1 MLQIDGNISLSLS
14 ESDEHVF
21 KVDDLNEKYFENTTW
36 KNSLQTDGNK
46 SLSPSEADD
55 ISPTNY
61 ISVVTGNRPPAK
73 PHINIDRIPCRRT
86 IRRDNRGEL
95 GLFLPNI
102 AVYNHRSIW
111 KKVKNFCLE
120 FKELSMGI
128 AFHSEIWEKRESKK
142 HKFKIDEMLELE
154 GINYISTAR
163 PDRRGG
169 GCAIT
174 CDVSKFHLKEINL
187 SNPDNL
193 EVTFATLRPK
203 SERSPQFLII
213 LCAVYSPPNSRK
225 KTKLVDFISESYN
238 FLKSTKYPSAYF
250 ALGGDIND
258 LKVDLLLDIS
268 PRFSQIVSRPTRGQK
283 TLSVIVTD
291 LAEFYQTPIILPPI
305 QPDVLGVGKPS
316 DHSVPFATTYLDRA
330 KPREKNYKLKMVRP
344 FPQSGIFEFGRW
356 VQSENFSCL
365 DASVTPTDMVD
376 TLETMVATKVEQIFP
391 YKEIKIYQGDK
402 EFMTPCLRKL
412 RRQKS
417 REYMKNKKSEKF
429 IELHKKFRQVREE
442 NSKEYV
448 KKIEELKE
456 CNLGQF
462 FKKIKEVGA
471 RQGEYSETSFS
482 LSSHLELNLDPK
494 SAAEKIA
501 EHFSSISKEY
511 PPIDEQKLPQRVKEK
526 IFHPDVAL
534 KSPKLEEFEVYEM
547 LKKRKA
553 KNSSV
558 PGDIPS
564 KLKKEFLP
572 EFSGPSSKIFNTI
585 TKTGLYPRQWVTEYV
600 TPIPKVTPPETEDDL
615 RNISLTADM
624 SKDYENFL
632 AQWLMPYILKRIDP
646 GQFGGLSRHST
657 SHYLITLFHFILA
670 NTDPSSFPKA
680 VMLALIDFSKAFN
693 RINHAKVIVRLSD
706 WGVPGWL
713 LRILISYLTGRSMIL
728 RYKGVHSARH
738 LMPGGSPQGALLG
751 VLLYL
756 VYVSDIGMDLP
767 MIPPQPHGTLDL
779 PSVPSP
785 SPAVTD
791 LEARLKFVDDL
802 SLAECLRLDS
812 NLTPSKELIGPR
824 NYHDRNGL
832 VLPPEQSRLQ
842 KRLHEVSESAD
853 LHDMKLNLS
862 KTKIMPFNFTKK
874 YDFVPTFS
882 IDGNPIDVV
891 YKSKLLG
898 LTITSDCR
906 WDENTKNFV
915 KKGNSRLWFIR
926 RLKLLGACEGT
937 LLDIYKLF
945 CRSVLEFGAPVWSG
959 ALSVKNSQD
968 IERVQRNAM
977 KIISNS
983 FNTSYNDFLEQIEEE
998 TLSTRRETLCLSFAQ
1013 KCLKT
1018 DKFGAWFTKGVETR
1032 SGSCYFVETD
1042 TKTKRFHNSAIPYLT
1057 RLLNLNNS
1065 TK

>member
-1 MLQIDGNISLSLS
+1 MLQLDGNISLSLS
-14 ESDEHVF
+14 ESDE
-21 KVDDLNEKYFENTTW
+21 E
-36 KNSLQTDGNK
+36 
-46 SLSPSEADD
+46 D
-55 ISPTNY
+55 ISSANN
-61 ISVVTGNRPPAK
+61 ISIIIGNRPPANPYK
-73 PHINIDRIPCRRT
+73 NIGRIPCRKT

-95 GLFLPNI
+95 GLYLPNI

-142 HKFKIDEMLELE
+142 HKFKIDEMLEME

-203 SERSPQFLII
+203 SERSPQFIII

-225 KTKLVDFISESYN
+225 KTKLVDFISESYH

-268 PRFSQIVSRPTRGQK
+268 PKFTQIVTRPTRGLK

-291 LAEFYQTPIILPPI
+291 LSEFYQTPTILPPI
-305 QPDVLGVGKPS
+305 QPDVPGVGKPS

-330 KPREKNYKLKMVRP
+330 KPREKNYTLKMVRP
-344 FPQSGIFEFGRW
+344 FPESGISEFGRW
-356 VQSENFSCL
+356 VQFENFSCL
-365 DASVTPTDMVD
+365 DASDSPTEMVD
-376 TLETMVATKVEQIFP
+376 AFENIVAAKVDEIFP
-391 YKEIKIYQGDK
+391 LKEIKIYHGDK
-402 EFMTPCLRKL
+402 EFMTPMLRKL

-417 REYMKNKKSEKF
+417 REYRRKKKSKKF
-429 IELHKKFRQVREE
+429 IELQEKFCQLREE

-462 FKKIKEVGA
+462 FRKIKTVGA
-471 RQGEYSETSFS
+471 RQGECSETSFS
-482 LSSHLELNLDPK
+482 LSSHVELNLDPE

-511 PPIDEQKLPQRVKEK
+511 PPIEEQKLPQRVEEK
-526 IFHPDVAL
+526 LFHPDVAT
-534 KSPKLEEFEVYEM
+534 KSPKIEDFEAYGM
-547 LKKRKA
+547 LKKRKL
-553 KNSSV
+553 KSTTV
-558 PGDIPS
+558 PGDIPM

-572 EFSGPSSKIFNTI
+572 EFSGPSAKIFNSI
-585 TKTGLYPRQWVTEYV
+585 TKTGQYPRQWVTEYV

-632 AQWLMPYILKRIDP
+632 AQWLMPYILRRIDP

-657 SHYLITLFHFILA
+657 SHYLITLFHFILS
-670 NTDPSSFPKA
+670 NTDSTSFPRS

-767 MIPPQPHGTLDL
+767 MIPPQTQGTLDL
-779 PSVPSP
+779 PSVPFP

-802 SLAECLRLDS
+802 SLAECLRLDT
-812 NLTPSKELIGPR
+812 NLTPGQELIGPR
-824 NYHDRNGL
+824 MYHDRNGL
-832 VLPPEQSRLQ
+832 VLPPERSLLQ
-842 KRLHEVSESAD
+842 RRLHEVSESAE
-853 LHDMKLNLS
+853 LHDMKLNLT
-862 KTKIMPFNFTKK
+862 KTKLMPFNFTKK
-874 YDFVPTFS
+874 YDFVPNFS
-882 IDGNPIDVV
+882 LDGRPIDVV
-891 YKSKLLG
+891 YESKLLG

-906 WDENTKNFV
+906 WDANTKNFV

-959 ALSVKNSQD
+959 ALSAKSSHD

-977 KIISNS
+977 RIISS
-983 FNTSYNDFLEQIEEE
+983 SMNTSYDDFLDQIEEQ
-998 TLSTRRETLCLSFAQ
+998 TLSSRRETLCLSFAQ

-1018 DKFGAWFTKGVETR
+1018 EKFSTWFTKGMETR
-1032 SGSCYFVETD
+1032 SGACYFTETEA
-1042 TKTKRFHNSAIPYLT
+1042 KTKRLHNSAIPYLT
-1057 RLLNLNNS
+1057 RLLNLNNGN
-1065 TK
+1065 K